1 MLQRVLGVTFAQA
14 LRSAAIFIFP
24 LAFITLIA
32 WATAGSATGT
42 TSDPIRAAMWIWLGA
57 HHVHFDLSLSPSGVD
72 GYLSYLPIGGLLL
85 PIVALRAGFKRVI
98 SKLDGEYSNLTG
110 ARLFF
115 ALFYAILTAMIALFS
130 SSAGVKPQWWM
141 AAIFAF
147 LIALG
152 SSFLADRSVSLAMP
166 IILALRIIALLL
178 GFGFLIFT
186 IAFFTNFGQATLIT
200 QVLAPGLFGSIL
212 LLILNLLYLPNVA
225 LAALSYI
232 SGAGFAVGAGTH
244 LSPFTQDIGQ
254 IPALPLLAG
263 LPVNS
268 NKWLVIF
275 SIVIIALGAL
285 LGYWTISLQDRT
297 SWQSFFI
304 VTVMLALLAYFASGS
319 LITQA
324 MGAVGVSI
332 WQFILFV
339 GGQLLIGLLA
349 FKFIPQLKIFSR

>member
-14 LRSAAIFIFP
+14 LRSVAGILLP

-42 TSDPIRAAMWIWLGA
+42 TSDPIRAAMWIWLGT
-57 HHVHFDLSLSPSGVD
+57 HHVHFDLALSPSGVS

-98 SKLDGEYSNLTG
+98 AKLDGDYSNLTG
-110 ARLFF
+110 VRLFF
-115 ALFYAILTAMIALFS
+115 SLFYAILTAMVAVFS
-130 SSAGVKPQWWM
+130 ASTGVTPLWWM

-147 LIALG
+147 LIAFG
-152 SSFLADRSVSLAMP
+152 SSFLADRSISLAMP
-166 IILALRIIALLL
+166 VILALRIVALLL

-186 IAFFTNFGQATLIT
+186 IAFFANFGQATLIT
-200 QVLAPGLFGSIL
+200 KVLAPGIFGSLL

-225 LAALSYI
+225 LAGLSYV

-254 IPALPLLAG
+254 IPALPLLAA
-263 LPVNS
+263 LPVDS
-268 NKWLVIF
+268 NKWLILF

-304 VTVMLALLAYFASGS
+304 LIVMLLFLAYFASGS

-324 MGAVGVSI
+324 MGAVGLSI

-339 GGQLLIGLLA
+339 GSQLLIGLLA

>member
-32 WATAGSATGT
+32 WVTAGSSSGT
-42 TSDPIRAAMWIWLGA
+42 TSDPIRAAMWIWLAA
-57 HHVHFDLSLSPSGVD
+57 HHVHFDLALSPSGVA

-85 PIVALRAGFKRVI
+85 PILALRAGFKRVV
-98 SKLDGEYSNLTG
+98 SKLDGNYSNLTG

-115 ALFYAILTAMIALFS
+115 ALFYSILSALVAIFS
-130 SSAGVKPQWWM
+130 SSIGVTPQWWM

-147 LIALG
+147 LLALG
-152 SSFLADRSVSLAMP
+152 STFFADRSISLATP
-166 IILALRIIALLL
+166 VILALRIAAILL
-178 GFGFLIFT
+178 GFGFLIFA
-186 IAFFTNFGQATLIT
+186 IAFLTNLGQATLIT
-200 QVLAPGLFGSIL
+200 QVLAPGIFGSL
-212 LLILNLLYLPNVA
+212 LLLFLNLLYLPNA
-225 LAALSYI
+225 AMAALSYV

-244 LSPFTQDIGQ
+244 LSPITQDIGQ

-263 LPVNS
+263 LPVNA
-268 NKWLVIF
+268 NKWLLLF

-285 LGYWTISLQDRT
+285 LGYWTISLQERT

-304 VTVMLALLAYFASGS
+304 LIVILALLAYLASGS

-324 MGAVGVSI
+324 MGAMGVSI
-332 WQFILFV
+332 WQFILAV

-349 FKFIPQLKIFSR
+349 FKFIPRLRIFSR

>member
-14 LRSAAIFIFP
+14 LRSAAIFLLP

-57 HHVHFDLSLSPSGVD
+57 HHVHFDLALSPSGVA
-72 GYLSYLPIGGLLL
+72 GYLSFLPIGALLL

-98 SKLDGEYSNLTG
+98 SKLDGDYSNLTG
-110 ARLFF
+110 IRLFF
-115 ALFYAILTAMIALFS
+115 SLFYAILAAMVALFS
-130 SSAGVKPQWWM
+130 SSAGVVPLWWM

-152 SSFLADRSVSLAMP
+152 SSFIADRSINLGMP
-166 IILALRIIALLL
+166 VILALRIIALLL
-178 GFGFLIFT
+178 GSGFLIFA
-186 IAFFTNFGQATLIT
+186 IAFFFNFGQATLIT
-200 QVLAPGLFGSIL
+200 EVLAPGFFGSFL
-212 LLILNLLYLPNVA
+212 LLIVNLLYLPNAA
-225 LAALSYI
+225 LAALSYV

-244 LSPFTQDIGQ
+244 LSPITQDIGQ
-254 IPALPLLAG
+254 IPAIPLLAA

-268 NKWLVIF
+268 NKWFLLF
-275 SIVIIALGAL
+275 SIVIIAFGAL
-285 LGYWTISLQDRT
+285 LGYWTISLQDRA

-304 VTVMLALLAYFASGS
+304 VLVMLVIFAYLASGS

-324 MGAVGVSI
+324 MGAVGLSI
-332 WQFILFV
+332 WQFILAV
-339 GGQLLIGLLA
+339 GSQLLIGLLA
-349 FKFIPQLKIFSR
+349 FKFIPRMRVFSR

>member
-14 LRSAAIFIFP
+14 VRSAAIFIFP

-32 WATAGSATGT
+32 WTTAGSASGT

-57 HHVHFDLSLSPSGVD
+57 HQVHFDLSLSPSGVD

-85 PIVALRAGFKRVI
+85 PILALRAGFKRVV
-98 SKLDGEYSNLTG
+98 SKLDGDFSNLTG
-110 ARLFF
+110 VRLFF
-115 ALFYAILTAMIALFS
+115 SLFYATLTAMIALFS
-130 SSAGVKPQWWM
+130 SSVGVKPQWWM

-147 LIALG
+147 LIAFG
-152 SSFLADRSVSLAMP
+152 SSFIADPSISLAMP
-166 IILALRIIALLL
+166 VILALRVVALLL
-178 GFGFLIFT
+178 GFGFLIYT

-200 QVLAPGLFGSIL
+200 QVLAPGIFGSLL

-225 LAALSYI
+225 IAALSYA

-268 NKWLVIF
+268 NKWILLF

-285 LGYWTISLQDRT
+285 LAYWTVSLQERT
-297 SWQSFFI
+297 SWQSFFLVI
-304 VTVMLALLAYFASGS
+304 VMLALLAYFASGS

>member
-14 LRSAAIFIFP
+14 VRSAAIFIFP

-32 WATAGSATGT
+32 WTTAGSASGT

-57 HHVHFDLSLSPSGVD
+57 HQVHFDLSLSPSGVD

-85 PIVALRAGFKRVI
+85 PILALRAGFKRVV
-98 SKLDGEYSNLTG
+98 SKLDGDFSNLTG
-110 ARLFF
+110 VRLFF
-115 ALFYAILTAMIALFS
+115 SLFYATLTALIALFS
-130 SSAGVKPQWWM
+130 SSPGVNPQWWM

-147 LIALG
+147 LIAFG
-152 SSFLADRSVSLAMP
+152 SSFIADRSISLAMP
-166 IILALRIIALLL
+166 VILALRIVALLL
-178 GFGFLIFT
+178 GFGFLIYT

-200 QVLAPGLFGSIL
+200 QVLAPGIFGSPL

-225 LAALSYI
+225 IAALSYV

-268 NKWLVIF
+268 NKWILLF

-285 LGYWTISLQDRT
+285 LAYWTVSLQERT
-297 SWQSFFI
+297 SWQSFFLVI
-304 VTVMLALLAYFASGS
+304 VMLALLAYFASGS

>member
-14 LRSAAIFIFP
+14 LRSAAIFILP

-32 WATAGSATGT
+32 WATAGSASGT
-42 TSDPIRAAMWIWLGA
+42 TSDPIRAAMWIWLA
-57 HHVHFDLSLSPSGVD
+57 THHVHFDLALSPSGVA

-85 PIVALRAGFKRVI
+85 PILALRSGFKRVV
-98 SKLDGEYSNLTG
+98 SKLDGDYSNLTG
-110 ARLFF
+110 VRLFF
-115 ALFYAILTAMIALFS
+115 ALFYATLTAVIAVFS
-130 SSAGVKPQWWM
+130 TSTGVQPLWWM

-152 SSFLADRSVSLAMP
+152 SSFTADRSISLAMP
-166 IILALRIIALLL
+166 VILGLRMVALLL
-178 GFGFLIFT
+178 GLGFLVYT
-186 IAFFTNFGQATLIT
+186 VAFFFNFSQAILIT
-200 QVLAPGLFGSIL
+200 QVLAPGIFGSLL

-225 LAALSYI
+225 LAALSYV

-268 NKWLVIF
+268 NKWFLLF

-285 LGYWTISLQDRT
+285 LGYWTVSLQERV

-304 VTVMLALLAYFASGS
+304 LIVMLILLAYLASGS

-332 WQFILFV
+332 WQFMLAV

-349 FKFIPQLKIFSR
+349 FKFIPRMKFFSR

>member
-14 LRSAAIFIFP
+14 LRSAAIFLLP

-57 HHVHFDLSLSPSGVD
+57 HHVHFDLALSPSGVA

-98 SKLDGEYSNLTG
+98 SKLDGDYSNLTG
-110 ARLFF
+110 IRLFF
-115 ALFYAILTAMIALFS
+115 SLFYAILAAMLALFS
-130 SSAGVKPQWWM
+130 SSAGVVPLWWM

-152 SSFLADRSVSLAMP
+152 SSFIADRSIDLGMP
-166 IILALRIIALLL
+166 VILALRIIALLL
-178 GFGFLIFT
+178 GTGFLIFA
-186 IAFFTNFGQATLIT
+186 IAFFSNFGQATLIT
-200 QVLAPGLFGSIL
+200 EVLAPGIFGSLL
-212 LLILNLLYLPNVA
+212 LLILNLLYLPNAA
-225 LAALSYI
+225 LAALSYV

-244 LSPFTQDIGQ
+244 LSPITQDIGE
-254 IPALPLLAG
+254 IPAIPLLAA

-268 NKWLVIF
+268 NKWFLLF

-285 LGYWTISLQDRT
+285 LGYWTVSLQERAL
-297 SWQSFFI
+297 WQSFFI
-304 VTVMLALLAYFASGS
+304 VVVMLAIFAYLASGS

-324 MGAVGVSI
+324 MGAVGLSI
-332 WQFILFV
+332 WQFILAV
-339 GGQLLIGLLA
+339 GSQLLIGLLA
-349 FKFIPQLKIFSR
+349 FKFIPRMRVFSR

>member
-14 LRSAAIFIFP
+14 LRSAAIFILP

-32 WATAGSATGT
+32 WATAGSASGS
-42 TSDPIRAAMWIWLGA
+42 TSDPIRAAMWIWLA
-57 HHVHFDLSLSPSGVD
+57 THHVHFDLALSPSGVA

-85 PIVALRAGFKRVI
+85 PILALRSGFKRVV
-98 SKLDGEYSNLTG
+98 SKLDGDYSNLTG
-110 ARLFF
+110 VRLFF
-115 ALFYAILTAMIALFS
+115 ALFYATLTAVIAVFS
-130 SSAGVKPQWWM
+130 TSTGVQPLWWM

-152 SSFLADRSVSLAMP
+152 SSFIADRSISLAIP
-166 IILALRIIALLL
+166 VILGLRMVALLL
-178 GFGFLIFT
+178 GLGFLVYT
-186 IAFFTNFGQATLIT
+186 VAFFFNFGQAILIT
-200 QVLAPGLFGSIL
+200 QVLAPGIFGSLL

-225 LAALSYI
+225 LTALSYV

-263 LPVNS
+263 LPVNP
-268 NKWLVIF
+268 NKWFLLF

-285 LGYWTISLQDRT
+285 LGYWTVSLQERV

-304 VTVMLALLAYFASGS
+304 LIVMLILLAYLASGS

-332 WQFILFV
+332 WQFMLAV

-349 FKFIPQLKIFSR
+349 FKFIPRMKFFSR

>member
-1 MLQRVLGVTFAQA
+1 MLQRVLGVTFAQS
-14 LRSAAIFIFP
+14 LRSAAIFILP

-57 HHVHFDLSLSPSGVD
+57 HHVHFDLALSPSGVA

-115 ALFYAILTAMIALFS
+115 ALFYAILTALIALFS
-130 SSAGVKPQWWM
+130 SSAGVTPLWWM

-152 SSFLADRSVSLAMP
+152 SSFIADRSISLAMP
-166 IILALRIIALLL
+166 VILALRIVAILL

-186 IAFFTNFGQATLIT
+186 IAFFANFGQATLIT
-200 QVLAPGLFGSIL
+200 QVLAPGFFGSIL

-225 LAALSYI
+225 LAGLSYV

-254 IPALPLLAG
+254 IPALPLLAA

-268 NKWLVIF
+268 NKWLLLF
-275 SIVIIALGAL
+275 SVVIIALGAL
-285 LGYWTISLQDRT
+285 LGYWGISLQERT

-304 VTVMLALLAYFASGS
+304 VMVMLALLAYLASGS

-324 MGAVGVSI
+324 MGAIGVSI
-332 WQFILFV
+332 WQFTLAV
-339 GGQLLIGLLA
+339 GVQLLIGLLA
-349 FKFIPQLKIFSR
+349 FKFIPRMNIFSR

>member
-14 LRSAAIFIFP
+14 VRSAAIFIFP

-32 WATAGSATGT
+32 WTTAGSASGT

-57 HHVHFDLSLSPSGVD
+57 HQVHFDLSLSPSGVD

-85 PIVALRAGFKRVI
+85 PILALRAGFKRVV
-98 SKLDGEYSNLTG
+98 SKLDGDFSNLTG
-110 ARLFF
+110 VRLFF
-115 ALFYAILTAMIALFS
+115 SLFYATLTALIALFS
-130 SSAGVKPQWWM
+130 SSPGVNPQWWM

-147 LIALG
+147 LIAFG
-152 SSFLADRSVSLAMP
+152 SSFIADRSISLAMP
-166 IILALRIIALLL
+166 VILALRIVALLL
-178 GFGFLIFT
+178 GFGFLIYT

-200 QVLAPGLFGSIL
+200 QVLAPGIFGSPL

-225 LAALSYI
+225 IAALSYV

-268 NKWLVIF
+268 NKWLLLL
-275 SIVIIALGAL
+275 SIVIIAIGAL
-285 LGYWTISLQDRT
+285 LGYWTVSLQERT
-297 SWQSFFI
+297 SWQSFFLVI
-304 VTVMLALLAYFASGS
+304 VMLALLAYFASGS

>member
-24 LAFITLIA
+24 LGFITLIA

-57 HHVHFDLSLSPSGVD
+57 HHVHFDLALSPSGVD
-72 GYLSYLPIGGLLL
+72 GYLSYLPIGGLLI
-85 PIVALRAGFKRVI
+85 PILALRAGFKRVV
-98 SKLDGEYSNLTG
+98 SKLDGDYSNLTG

-115 ALFYAILTAMIALFS
+115 ALFYAILTSLIAFFS
-130 SSAGVKPQWWM
+130 SSAGVKPLWWM
-141 AAIFAF
+141 AAVLAF
-147 LIALG
+147 LLALG
-152 SSFLADRSVSLAMP
+152 SSFLADRSISLAMP
-166 IILALRIIALLL
+166 VILALRTVAILL
-178 GFGFLIFT
+178 GFGFLIFA

-200 QVLAPGLFGSIL
+200 QVLAPGIFGSL
-212 LLILNLLYLPNVA
+212 LLLFLNLLYLPNA
-225 LAALSYI
+225 AMAALSYV
-232 SGAGFAVGAGTH
+232 SGAGFAVGADTH
-244 LSPFTQDIGQ
+244 LSPFTQDIGE
-254 IPALPLLAG
+254 IPALPLLAA
-263 LPVNS
+263 LPIDS
-268 NKWLVIF
+268 NKWLLLF

-285 LGYWTISLQDRT
+285 LGYWTISLQERT

-304 VTVMLALLAYFASGS
+304 VMVMLSLLAYFASGS

-349 FKFIPQLKIFSR
+349 FKFIPQMKIFSR

>member
-32 WATAGSATGT
+32 WATAGSASGT

-57 HHVHFDLSLSPSGVD
+57 HQVHFDLSLSPSGVD

-85 PIVALRAGFKRVI
+85 PILALRAGFKRVV
-98 SKLDGEYSNLTG
+98 SKLDGDFSNLTG
-110 ARLFF
+110 VRLFF
-115 ALFYAILTAMIALFS
+115 SLFYATLTALIALFS
-130 SSAGVKPQWWM
+130 SSPGVNPQWWM

-147 LIALG
+147 LIAFG
-152 SSFLADRSVSLAMP
+152 SSFIADRSISLAMP
-166 IILALRIIALLL
+166 VILALRVVALLL
-178 GFGFLIFT
+178 GFGFLIYT

-200 QVLAPGLFGSIL
+200 QVLAPGIFGSLL

-225 LAALSYI
+225 IAALSYV

-268 NKWLVIF
+268 NKWLLLL
-275 SIVIIALGAL
+275 SIVIIVIGEL
-285 LGYWTISLQDRT
+285 LGFWTVSLKERT

-304 VTVMLALLAYFASGS
+304 VIVMLSLLAYFASGS

>member
-14 LRSAAIFIFP
+14 LRSVAIFILP

-32 WATAGSATGT
+32 WATAGSASGT
-42 TSDPIRAAMWIWLGA
+42 TSDPIRAAMWIWLA
-57 HHVHFDLSLSPSGVD
+57 THHVHFDLALSPSGVA

-85 PIVALRAGFKRVI
+85 PILALRSGFKRVV
-98 SKLDGEYSNLTG
+98 SKLDGDYSNLTG
-110 ARLFF
+110 VRLFF
-115 ALFYAILTAMIALFS
+115 ALFYATLTAVIAVFS
-130 SSAGVKPQWWM
+130 TSTGVQPLWWM
-141 AAIFAF
+141 AAVFAF

-152 SSFLADRSVSLAMP
+152 SSFIADRSISLAMP
-166 IILALRIIALLL
+166 VILALRILALLL
-178 GFGFLIFT
+178 GFGFLIYT

-200 QVLAPGLFGSIL
+200 QVLAPGIFGSLL

-225 LAALSYI
+225 IAALSYV
-232 SGAGFAVGAGTH
+232 SGAGFAVGTGTH
-244 LSPFTQDIGQ
+244 LSPITQDIGQ

-268 NKWLVIF
+268 NKWFLLF

-285 LGYWTISLQDRT
+285 LGYWTVSLQERV

-304 VTVMLALLAYFASGS
+304 LIVMLLLLAYLASGS

-324 MGAVGVSI
+324 MGAVGVST
-332 WQFILFV
+332 WQFMLAV

-349 FKFIPQLKIFSR
+349 FKFIPRMKFFSR

>member
-14 LRSAAIFIFP
+14 LRSASIILLP

-57 HHVHFDLSLSPSGVD
+57 HHVHFDLALSPSGVA

-85 PIVALRAGFKRVI
+85 PIAALRAGFKRVI
-98 SKLDGEYSNLTG
+98 SKLDGDYSNLTG
-110 ARLFF
+110 VRLFF
-115 ALFYAILTAMIALFS
+115 SLFYATLTAVIALFS

-152 SSFLADRSVSLAMP
+152 ASFLADRSVSLAMP
-166 IILALRIIALLL
+166 VILALRITALLL
-178 GFGFLIFT
+178 GFGFLIYT

-200 QVLAPGLFGSIL
+200 EVLAPGIFGSIL

-225 LAALSYI
+225 LAAISYV

-244 LSPFTQDIGQ
+244 LSPITQDIGQ
-254 IPALPLLAG
+254 IPALPLLAA
-263 LPVNS
+263 LPVDS
-268 NKWLVIF
+268 NKWLLLF

-285 LGYWTISLQDRT
+285 LGYWTVSLQERT

-304 VTVMLALLAYFASGS
+304 LIVMLTLLAYFASGS

-332 WQFILFV
+332 WQFILAV
-339 GGQLLIGLLA
+339 GSQLFIGLLA
-349 FKFIPQLKIFSR
+349 FKFIPRMRVFSR

>member
-24 LAFITLIA
+24 LGFITLIA

-57 HHVHFDLSLSPSGVD
+57 HHVHFDLALSPSGVD

-85 PIVALRAGFKRVI
+85 PILALRAGFKRVV
-98 SKLDGEYSNLTG
+98 SKLDGDYSNLTG

-115 ALFYAILTAMIALFS
+115 ALFYAILTSLIAFFS
-130 SSAGVKPQWWM
+130 SSAGVKPLWWM
-141 AAIFAF
+141 AAVLAF
-147 LIALG
+147 LLALG
-152 SSFLADRSVSLAMP
+152 SSFLADRSISLAMP
-166 IILALRIIALLL
+166 VILALRTVSILL
-178 GFGFLIFT
+178 GFGFLIFA

-200 QVLAPGLFGSIL
+200 QVLAPGIFGSL
-212 LLILNLLYLPNVA
+212 LLLFLNLLYLPNA
-225 LAALSYI
+225 AMAALSYV
-232 SGAGFAVGAGTH
+232 SGAGFAVGADTH

-254 IPALPLLAG
+254 IPALPLLAA
-263 LPVNS
+263 LPIDS
-268 NKWLVIF
+268 NKWLLLF

-285 LGYWTISLQDRT
+285 LGYWTISLQERT

-304 VTVMLALLAYFASGS
+304 LIVMLSLLAYFASGS

-349 FKFIPQLKIFSR
+349 FKFIPQMKIFSR

>member
-24 LAFITLIA
+24 LGFITLIA

-57 HHVHFDLSLSPSGVD
+57 HHVHFDLALSPSGVD

-85 PIVALRAGFKRVI
+85 PILALRAGFKRVV
-98 SKLDGEYSNLTG
+98 SKLDGDYSNLTG

-115 ALFYAILTAMIALFS
+115 ALFYAILTSLIAFFS
-130 SSAGVKPQWWM
+130 SSAGVKPLWWM
-141 AAIFAF
+141 AAVLAF
-147 LIALG
+147 LLALG
-152 SSFLADRSVSLAMP
+152 SSFLADRSISLAMP
-166 IILALRIIALLL
+166 VILALRTVSILL
-178 GFGFLIFT
+178 GFGFLIFA

-200 QVLAPGLFGSIL
+200 QVLAPGIFGSL
-212 LLILNLLYLPNVA
+212 LLLFLNLLYLPNA
-225 LAALSYI
+225 AMAALSYV
-232 SGAGFAVGAGTH
+232 SGAGFAVGADTH

-254 IPALPLLAG
+254 IPALPLLAA
-263 LPVNS
+263 LPIDS
-268 NKWLVIF
+268 NKWFLLF
-275 SIVIIALGAL
+275 SIMIIALGAL
-285 LGYWTISLQDRT
+285 LGYWTISLQERT

-304 VTVMLALLAYFASGS
+304 LIVMLSLLAYFASGS

-349 FKFIPQLKIFSR
+349 FKFIPQMKIFSR

>member
-24 LAFITLIA
+24 LGFITLIA

-57 HHVHFDLSLSPSGVD
+57 HHVHFDLALSPSGVD

-85 PIVALRAGFKRVI
+85 PILALRAGFKRVI

-115 ALFYAILTAMIALFS
+115 ALFYAILTSLIAFFS
-130 SSAGVKPQWWM
+130 SSAGVKPLWWM
-141 AAIFAF
+141 AAVLAF
-147 LIALG
+147 LLALG
-152 SSFLADRSVSLAMP
+152 SSFLADRSISLAMP
-166 IILALRIIALLL
+166 VILALRTVSILL
-178 GFGFLIFT
+178 GFGFLIFA

-200 QVLAPGLFGSIL
+200 QVLAPGIFGSL
-212 LLILNLLYLPNVA
+212 LLLFLNLLYLPNA
-225 LAALSYI
+225 AMAALSYV
-232 SGAGFAVGAGTH
+232 SGAGFAVGADTH

-268 NKWLVIF
+268 NKWLLLF

-285 LGYWTISLQDRT
+285 LGYWTISLQERT

-304 VTVMLALLAYFASGS
+304 LIVMLSLLAYFASGS

-349 FKFIPQLKIFSR
+349 FKFIPQMKIFSR

>member
-14 LRSAAIFIFP
+14 LRSVAGILLP

-42 TSDPIRAAMWIWLGA
+42 TSDPIRAAMWIWLGT
-57 HHVHFDLSLSPSGVD
+57 HHVHFDLALSPSGVS

-85 PIVALRAGFKRVI
+85 PIVALRAGFKRVVA
-98 SKLDGEYSNLTG
+98 KLDGDYSNLTG
-110 ARLFF
+110 VRLFF
-115 ALFYAILTAMIALFS
+115 SLFYAILTAMVAVFS
-130 SSAGVKPQWWM
+130 ASTGVTPLWWM

-147 LIALG
+147 LIAFG
-152 SSFLADRSVSLAMP
+152 SSFLADRSISLAMP
-166 IILALRIIALLL
+166 VILALRIVALLL

-186 IAFFTNFGQATLIT
+186 IAFFANFGQATLIT
-200 QVLAPGLFGSIL
+200 KVLAPGIFGSLL

-225 LAALSYI
+225 LAGLSYV

-254 IPALPLLAG
+254 IPALPLLAA
-263 LPVNS
+263 LPVDS
-268 NKWLVIF
+268 NKWLILF

-304 VTVMLALLAYFASGS
+304 LIVMLSFLAYFASGS

-324 MGAVGVSI
+324 MGAVGISI

-339 GGQLLIGLLA
+339 GSQLLIGLLA
-349 FKFIPQLKIFSR
+349 FKFIPQLRIFSR

>member
-32 WATAGSATGT
+32 WATAGSASGT

-57 HHVHFDLSLSPSGVD
+57 HQVHFDLSLSPSGVD

-85 PIVALRAGFKRVI
+85 PILALRAGFKRVV
-98 SKLDGEYSNLTG
+98 SKLDGDFSNLTG
-110 ARLFF
+110 VRLFF
-115 ALFYAILTAMIALFS
+115 SLFYATLTALIALFS
-130 SSAGVKPQWWM
+130 SSPGVTPQWWM

-147 LIALG
+147 LIAFG
-152 SSFLADRSVSLAMP
+152 SSFIADRSISLAMP
-166 IILALRIIALLL
+166 VILALRIVALLL
-178 GFGFLIFT
+178 GFGFLIYT

-200 QVLAPGLFGSIL
+200 QVLAPGVFGSL
-212 LLILNLLYLPNVA
+212 LLLLLNLLYLPNVA
-225 LAALSYI
+225 LAGLSYV

-244 LSPFTQDIGQ
+244 LSPLTQDIGQ
-254 IPALPLLAG
+254 IPALPLLAA
-263 LPVNS
+263 LPINS
-268 NKWLVIF
+268 NKWILIL
-275 SIVIIALGAL
+275 SIVIIAIGAL
-285 LGYWTISLQDRT
+285 LGYWTISLQERT

-304 VTVMLALLAYFASGS
+304 VIVMLAILAYFASGS

-349 FKFIPQLKIFSR
+349 FKFIPQMKIFSR

>member
-14 LRSAAIFIFP
+14 LRSVAGILLP

-42 TSDPIRAAMWIWLGA
+42 TSDPIRAAMWIWLGT
-57 HHVHFDLSLSPSGVD
+57 HHVHFDLALSPSGVS

-85 PIVALRAGFKRVI
+85 PIMALRAGFKRVVA
-98 SKLDGEYSNLTG
+98 KLDGDYSNLTG
-110 ARLFF
+110 VRLFF
-115 ALFYAILTAMIALFS
+115 SLFYAILTAMVAVFS
-130 SSAGVKPQWWM
+130 ASTGVTPLWWM

-147 LIALG
+147 LIAFG
-152 SSFLADRSVSLAMP
+152 SSFLADRSISLAMP
-166 IILALRIIALLL
+166 VILALRIVALLL

-186 IAFFTNFGQATLIT
+186 IAFFANFGQATLIT
-200 QVLAPGLFGSIL
+200 KVLAPGIFGSLL

-225 LAALSYI
+225 LAGLSYV

-254 IPALPLLAG
+254 IPALPLLAA
-263 LPVNS
+263 LPVDS
-268 NKWLVIF
+268 NKWLILF

-304 VTVMLALLAYFASGS
+304 LIVMLSFLAYFASGS

-324 MGAVGVSI
+324 MGAVGISI

-339 GGQLLIGLLA
+339 GSQLLIGLLA

>member
-32 WATAGSATGT
+32 WATAGSASGT

-57 HHVHFDLSLSPSGVD
+57 HQVHFDLSLSPSGVD

-85 PIVALRAGFKRVI
+85 PILALRAGFKRVV
-98 SKLDGEYSNLTG
+98 SKLDGDFSNLTG
-110 ARLFF
+110 VRLFF
-115 ALFYAILTAMIALFS
+115 SLFYATLTALIALFS
-130 SSAGVKPQWWM
+130 SSPGVNPQWWM

-147 LIALG
+147 LIAFG
-152 SSFLADRSVSLAMP
+152 SSFIADRSISLAMP
-166 IILALRIIALLL
+166 VILALRVVALLL
-178 GFGFLIFT
+178 GFGFLIYT

-200 QVLAPGLFGSIL
+200 QVLAPGIFGSLL

-225 LAALSYI
+225 IAALSYV

-268 NKWLVIF
+268 NKWILLF

-285 LGYWTISLQDRT
+285 LAYWTVSLQERT

-304 VTVMLALLAYFASGS
+304 VIVMLSLLAYFASGS

-332 WQFILFV
+332 WQFILVV

>member
-14 LRSAAIFIFP
+14 LRSVAGILLP
-24 LAFITLIA
+24 VAFITLIA

-42 TSDPIRAAMWIWLGA
+42 TSDPIRAAMWIWLGT
-57 HHVHFDLSLSPSGVD
+57 HHVHFDLALSPSGVS

-85 PIVALRAGFKRVI
+85 PIVALRAGFKRVVA
-98 SKLDGEYSNLTG
+98 KLDGDYSNLTG
-110 ARLFF
+110 VRLFF
-115 ALFYAILTAMIALFS
+115 SLFYAILTAMVAVFS
-130 SSAGVKPQWWM
+130 ASTGVTPLWWM

-147 LIALG
+147 LIAFG
-152 SSFLADRSVSLAMP
+152 SSFLADRSISLAMP
-166 IILALRIIALLL
+166 VILALRIVALLL

-186 IAFFTNFGQATLIT
+186 IAFFANFGQATLIT
-200 QVLAPGLFGSIL
+200 KVLAPGIFGSL
-212 LLILNLLYLPNVA
+212 LLLMLNLLYLPNVA
-225 LAALSYI
+225 LAGLSYV

-254 IPALPLLAG
+254 IPALPLLAA
-263 LPVNS
+263 LPVDS
-268 NKWLVIF
+268 NKWLIFF

-304 VTVMLALLAYFASGS
+304 LIVMLSVLAYFASGS

-324 MGAVGVSI
+324 MGAVGLSI

-339 GGQLLIGLLA
+339 GSQLLIGLLA

>member
-14 LRSAAIFIFP
+14 LRSASIILLP

-32 WATAGSATGT
+32 WATAGSSTGT

-57 HHVHFDLSLSPSGVD
+57 HHVHFDLALSPSGVA

-85 PIVALRAGFKRVI
+85 PIAALRAGFRRVI
-98 SKLDGEYSNLTG
+98 SKLDGDYSNLTG
-110 ARLFF
+110 VRLFF
-115 ALFYAILTAMIALFS
+115 SLFYATLTALIALFS
-130 SSAGVKPQWWM
+130 SSTGVQAQWWM

-147 LIALG
+147 LIALAA
-152 SSFLADRSVSLAMP
+152 SFIADRSISLAVP
-166 IILALRIIALLL
+166 VILALRMTALLL
-178 GFGFLIFT
+178 GFGFLIYT
-186 IAFFTNFGQATLIT
+186 IAFFSNFGQATLIT
-200 QVLAPGLFGSIL
+200 EVLAPGIFGSIL

-225 LAALSYI
+225 LAAISYV

-244 LSPFTQDIGQ
+244 LSPITQDIGQ
-254 IPALPLLAG
+254 IPALPLLAA

-268 NKWLVIF
+268 NKWLLLF

-285 LGYWTISLQDRT
+285 LGYWTVSLQERT

-304 VTVMLALLAYFASGS
+304 LMVMLTLLAYFASGS

-332 WQFILFV
+332 WQFILAV
-339 GGQLLIGLLA
+339 GSELLIGLLA
-349 FKFIPQLKIFSR
+349 FKFIPRMRLFSR

>member
-14 LRSAAIFIFP
+14 LRSVAGILLP

-42 TSDPIRAAMWIWLGA
+42 TSDPIRAAMWIWLGT
-57 HHVHFDLSLSPSGVD
+57 HHVHFDLALSPSGVS

-85 PIVALRAGFKRVI
+85 PIVALRAGFKRVVA
-98 SKLDGEYSNLTG
+98 KLDGDYSNLTG
-110 ARLFF
+110 VRLFF
-115 ALFYAILTAMIALFS
+115 SLFYAILTAMVAVFS
-130 SSAGVKPQWWM
+130 ASTGVTPLWWM

-152 SSFLADRSVSLAMP
+152 SSFLADRSISLAMP
-166 IILALRIIALLL
+166 VILALRIVALLL

-186 IAFFTNFGQATLIT
+186 IAFFANFGQATLIT
-200 QVLAPGLFGSIL
+200 KVLAPGIFGSLL

-225 LAALSYI
+225 LAGLSYV

-254 IPALPLLAG
+254 IPALPLLAA
-263 LPVNS
+263 LPVDS
-268 NKWLVIF
+268 NKWLILF

-304 VTVMLALLAYFASGS
+304 LIVMLSFLAYFASGS

-324 MGAVGVSI
+324 MGAVGISI

-339 GGQLLIGLLA
+339 GSQLLIGLLA

>member
-14 LRSAAIFIFP
+14 LRSAAILIFP

-32 WATAGSATGT
+32 WATAGSASGT

-85 PIVALRAGFKRVI
+85 PIVALRAGFKRVV
-98 SKLDGEYSNLTG
+98 SKLDGDYSNLTG

-115 ALFYAILTAMIALFS
+115 ALFYAILTSLIAFFA
-130 SSAGVKPQWWM
+130 SSAGVKPLWWM
-141 AAIFAF
+141 AAVFAF
-147 LIALG
+147 LIAFG
-152 SSFLADRSVSLAMP
+152 SSLIADRSISLATP
-166 IILALRIIALLL
+166 VILALRIVSLLV
-178 GFGFLIFT
+178 GFGFLIFA
-186 IAFFTNFGQATLIT
+186 IAFFMNFGQATLIT
-200 QVLAPGLFGSIL
+200 KVLAPGFFGSIL

-225 LAALSYI
+225 LAGLSYV

-244 LSPFTQDIGQ
+244 LSPLTQDIGQ
-254 IPALPLLAG
+254 IPALPLLAA

-268 NKWLVIF
+268 NKWLLLF
-275 SIVIIALGAL
+275 SIVIIGLGAL
-285 LGYWTISLQDRT
+285 LGYWTLSLQERT

-304 VTVMLALLAYFASGS
+304 VMVMLTLLAYLASGS

-324 MGAVGVSI
+324 MGAVGLSI
-332 WQFILFV
+332 WQFILAV

-349 FKFIPQLKIFSR
+349 FKFIPQMRIFSR

>member
-14 LRSAAIFIFP
+14 VRSAAIFIFP

-32 WATAGSATGT
+32 WTTAGSASGT

-57 HHVHFDLSLSPSGVD
+57 HQVHFDLSLSPSGVD

-85 PIVALRAGFKRVI
+85 PILALRAGFKRVV
-98 SKLDGEYSNLTG
+98 SKLDGDFSNLTG
-110 ARLFF
+110 VRLFF
-115 ALFYAILTAMIALFS
+115 SLFYATLTALIALFS
-130 SSAGVKPQWWM
+130 SSPGVNPQWWM

-147 LIALG
+147 LIAFG
-152 SSFLADRSVSLAMP
+152 SSFIADRSISLAMP
-166 IILALRIIALLL
+166 VILALRIVALLL
-178 GFGFLIFT
+178 GFGFLIYT

-200 QVLAPGLFGSIL
+200 QVLAPGIFGSLL

-225 LAALSYI
+225 IAALSYV

-268 NKWLVIF
+268 NKWLLLL
-275 SIVIIALGAL
+275 SIVIIAIGAL
-285 LGYWTISLQDRT
+285 LGYWTVSLQERT
-297 SWQSFFI
+297 SWQCFFI
-304 VTVMLALLAYFASGS
+304 VIVMLSLLAYFASGS

>member
-14 LRSAAIFIFP
+14 LRSAAIFILP

-32 WATAGSATGT
+32 WATAGSASGT
-42 TSDPIRAAMWIWLGA
+42 TSDPIRAAMWIWLA
-57 HHVHFDLSLSPSGVD
+57 THHVHFDLALSPSGVA

-85 PIVALRAGFKRVI
+85 PILALRSGFKRVV
-98 SKLDGEYSNLTG
+98 SKLDGDYSNLTG
-110 ARLFF
+110 VRLFF
-115 ALFYAILTAMIALFS
+115 ALFYATLTAVIAVFS
-130 SSAGVKPQWWM
+130 ASTGVQPLWWM

-152 SSFLADRSVSLAMP
+152 SSFIADRSISLAMP
-166 IILALRIIALLL
+166 VILGLRMVALLL
-178 GFGFLIFT
+178 GLGFLVYT
-186 IAFFTNFGQATLIT
+186 VAFFFNFGQAILIT
-200 QVLAPGLFGSIL
+200 QVLAPGIFGSLL

-225 LAALSYI
+225 LAALSYV

-244 LSPFTQDIGQ
+244 LSPFTQDIGE

-268 NKWLVIF
+268 NRWFLLF

-285 LGYWTISLQDRT
+285 LGYWTVSLQERV

-304 VTVMLALLAYFASGS
+304 LIVMLILLAYLASGS

-324 MGAVGVSI
+324 MGAVGLSI
-332 WQFILFV
+332 WQFMLAV

-349 FKFIPQLKIFSR
+349 FKFIPRMKFFSR

>member
-14 LRSAAIFIFP
+14 VRSAAIFILP

-32 WATAGSATGT
+32 WATAGSASGT
-42 TSDPIRAAMWIWLGA
+42 TSDPIRAAMWIWLA
-57 HHVHFDLSLSPSGVD
+57 THHVHFDLALSPSGVA
-72 GYLSYLPIGGLLL
+72 GYLSYLPIAGLLL
-85 PIVALRAGFKRVI
+85 PIAALRAGFKRVVA
-98 SKLDGEYSNLTG
+98 KLDGDYSNLTG
-110 ARLFF
+110 VRLFF
-115 ALFYAILTAMIALFS
+115 SLFYATLTALIALFS
-130 SSAGVKPQWWM
+130 SSPGVNPQWWM
-141 AAIFAF
+141 AAVFAF

-152 SSFLADRSVSLAMP
+152 SSFIADRSISLAMP
-166 IILALRIIALLL
+166 VILALRIVALLL
-178 GFGFLIFT
+178 GFGFLIYT
-186 IAFFTNFGQATLIT
+186 IAFFANFGQATLIT
-200 QVLAPGLFGSIL
+200 QVLAPGIFGSLL

-225 LAALSYI
+225 IAALSYV

-244 LSPFTQDIGQ
+244 LSPITQDIGQ

-268 NKWLVIF
+268 NKWFLLF

-285 LGYWTISLQDRT
+285 LSYWTVSLQERT

-304 VTVMLALLAYFASGS
+304 VMLMLTLLAYLASGS

-349 FKFIPQLKIFSR
+349 FKFIPQIKIFSR

>member
-14 LRSAAIFIFP
+14 LRSVAGILLP

-42 TSDPIRAAMWIWLGA
+42 TSDPIRAAMWIWLGT
-57 HHVHFDLSLSPSGVD
+57 HHVHFDLALSPSGVS

-85 PIVALRAGFKRVI
+85 PIVALRAGFKRVVA
-98 SKLDGEYSNLTG
+98 KLDGDYSNLTG
-110 ARLFF
+110 VRLFF
-115 ALFYAILTAMIALFS
+115 SLFYAILTAMVAVFS
-130 SSAGVKPQWWM
+130 ASTGVTPLWWM

-147 LIALG
+147 LIAFG
-152 SSFLADRSVSLAMP
+152 SSFLADRSISLAMP
-166 IILALRIIALLL
+166 VILALRIVALLL

-186 IAFFTNFGQATLIT
+186 IAFFANFGQATLIT
-200 QVLAPGLFGSIL
+200 KVLAPGIFGSLL

-225 LAALSYI
+225 LAGLSYV

-254 IPALPLLAG
+254 IPALPLLAA
-263 LPVNS
+263 LPVDS
-268 NKWLVIF
+268 NKWLILF

-304 VTVMLALLAYFASGS
+304 LIVMLLFLAYFASGS

-324 MGAVGVSI
+324 MGAVGLSI

-339 GGQLLIGLLA
+339 GSQLLIGLLA